1 MGHYETFDP
10 TPYRTHMQALDR
22 LRPGERVLEVG
33 CSTGALTERIR
44 GKGCMV
50 VGIEVRPDAAAKA
63 RAFAEEVLVGDVE
76 RIPLVWP
83 PASFDVILLL
93 DVLEH
98 LFDPAAATRRLLS
111 LLKPDGRVVVAL
123 PNVAH
128 WQVRFRLLAGR
139 FRYEDS
145 GILDRAHLHF
155 YTRRTAAELLVQ
167 SGLEIVEE
175 DVVPDV
181 PLLRFKRH
189 LERANHRVARLV
201 PGLLSTEFVFVAR
214 PRTPASSP

>member
-83 PASFDVILLL
+83 PASFGVILLL

-98 LFDPAAATRRLLS
+98 LVDPVAATRRLLP

-145 GILDRAHLHF
+145 GILDRTHLHF
-155 YTRRTAAELLVQ
+155 YTRKTAAELLAQ
-167 SGLEIVEE
+167 SGLEILEE

-189 LERANHRVARLV
+189 LERANYRVAHLV
-201 PGLLSTEFVFVAR
+201 PGLLSTEFILVAR
-214 PRTPASSP
+214 PRPTVSSP